1 MRTSSSINLHVAI
14 FGCCFCL
21 FFRRPRAESLFFFRF
36 SGGSARASKRRHD
49 KRGRLKPS
57 VTRVLLGSPRKKR
70 DWLSSNFCALLFPE
84 VCYFCLF
91 CFFLTGHCRHH
102 HAELL
107 YWNLHSQF
115 LRSDNF
121 SRWFFS
127 RACFKSENRTF
138 IHLYQRY
145 KFLTPFRM
153 FLLCDAPLKELHAC
167 LTRDGANA
175 TFDGTNL
182 IFAGKGIQ
190 L

>member
-1 MRTSSSINLHVAI
+1 MGEVH
-14 FGCCFCL
+14 
-21 FFRRPRAESLFFFRF
+21 
-36 SGGSARASKRRHD
+36 ARASVGTINEGVSSLQSRAFSSAVQEKRET
-49 KRGRLKPS
+49 GCRLTFAP
-57 VTRVLLGSPRKKR
+57 
-70 DWLSSNFCALLFPE
+70 F
-84 VCYFCLF
+84 
-91 CFFLTGHCRHH
+91 FFLKFVIFVC
-102 HAELL
+102 
-107 YWNLHSQF
+107 WNLHSQF